1 MTAYLN
7 DILFPLYLCFML
19 LVAGGVLW
27 GIRRLERRARI
38 ARGNRE

>member
-1 MTAYLN
+1 MSAYL
-7 DILFPLYLCFML
+7 IHVYLGFML
-19 LVAGGVLW
+19 IAAVGLLW

>member
-1 MTAYLN
+1 MN
-7 DILFPLYLCFML
+7 DILLHLYIAFLTVVAVGLC
-19 LVAGGVLW
+19 W

>member
-1 MTAYLN
+1 MN
-7 DILFPLYLCFML
+7 DILLPLYLCFMT
-19 LVAGGVLW
+19 LVAGAAIW